1 MQVKGS
7 PTHGSHSRG
16 TPSFPAQLNL
26 SPFSPPDLDLRGD
39 SPTLSGKGSH
49 LPVAPQEEAGLA
61 LKLERKPRGSCHIP
75 KDTPWISPSI
85 QGNSRWL
92 DTSANV
98 TPRMKSTRRG
108 TDTPVHHPEKSAGSK
123 YSSTSCLSPC
133 EQLKRQA
140 EFHSPTQDEA

>member
-98 TPRMKSTRRG
+98 TPRMKSH
-108 TDTPVHHPEKSAGSK
+108 PVHPDLDHIPSWTGWWLKTLMSQIMG
-123 YSSTSCLSPC
+123 CFRLLPC
-133 EQLKRQA
+133 PINPRG
-140 EFHSPTQDEA
+140 